1 MLFLLFTVLW
11 GLVATAILQAVFYH
25 LMDFR
30 SQWFDTLFAAVLT
43 GGVVGAG
50 YFCADRVFD
59 VGAKLGMLKVLG
71 SSFALAFGAGLLAF
85 RFMIKSEAGT
95 YLSWA
100 ASAVVTLLLVLP
112 PLLVMFLVLAT
123 SS

>member
-1 MLFLLFTVLW
+1 MLFLLATSLW
-11 GLVATAILQAVFYH
+11 GFLATAILHAIFHH

-43 GGVVGAG
+43 GGMVGTT

-59 VGAKLGMLKVLG
+59 VGGRLGILKILG
-71 SSFALAFGAGLLAF
+71 LTFLVAFGTGLLAF

-95 YLSWA
+95 FLSWG
-100 ASAVVTLLLVLP
+100 ASAVVTLVLVTL
-112 PLLVMFLVLAT
+112 PLLVMFLILVAV
-123 SS
+123 